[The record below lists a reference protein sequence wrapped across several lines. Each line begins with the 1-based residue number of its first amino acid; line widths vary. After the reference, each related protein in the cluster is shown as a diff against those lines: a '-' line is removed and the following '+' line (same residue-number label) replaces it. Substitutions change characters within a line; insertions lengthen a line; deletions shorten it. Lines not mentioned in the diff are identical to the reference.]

1 MAGTSFDTLNYAKKL
16 QDAGFNQ
23 KQVEA
28 QAEALAAVVDQNLA
42 TKQDI
47 ENIRR
52 DLKAME
58 ARIVIRLGWM
68 IIVGIGALAVMIKV
82 L

>member
-1 MAGTSFDTLNYAKKL
+1 MAGTSFDTLIYAKKL

-23 KQVEA
+23 KQAEA

-47 ENIRR
+47 ELIRR
-52 DLKAME
+52 DLKEME
-58 ARIVIRLGWM
+58 SRIVIRLGGM
-68 IIVGIGALAVMIKV
+68 IIVGIGALAVIIKV

>member
-1 MAGTSFDTLNYAKKL
+1 MAGTSFDTLTYAKKL

-23 KQVEA
+23 KQAEA

-58 ARIVIRLGWM
+58 ARIVIRLGGM